1 MIEEVNMSKW
11 YDPAEL
17 EDFLGSLPKFRVRLR
32 LASEYKNRQEK
43 VPKELRYM
51 ILIQRLYLQK
61 KILLRRNEWMK
72 GELRSIFSEKV
83 QIESEFKVLEKLLK
97 EIRNENADLICG

>member
-1 MIEEVNMSKW
+1 MSKW

-17 EDFLGSLPKFRVRLR
+17 EDFLGSLPKFRVKLQ

-51 ILIQRLYLQK
+51 ILIQKLYLQK
-61 KILLRRNEWMK
+61 KVLLRRNEWMK
-72 GELRSIFSEKV
+72 GELKSIFSEKI
-83 QIESEFKVLEKLLK
+83 QLESEFKTLEKLLK
-97 EIRNENADLICG
+97 ETRNENANLICG

>member
-1 MIEEVNMSKW
+1 MLKW

-17 EDFLGSLPKFRVRLR
+17 EDFLGSLPKFRAKLR

-43 VPKELRYM
+43 VPKELRYI
-51 ILIQRLYLQK
+51 ILIQKLYLQK
-61 KILLRRNEWMK
+61 KVLLRRNEWMK

-97 EIRNENADLICG
+97 EIRNENADLILYYFRTI

>member
-1 MIEEVNMSKW
+1 MSKW
-11 YDPAEL
+11 YDLAEL

-61 KILLRRNEWMK
+61 KY
-72 GELRSIFSEKV
+72 F
-83 QIESEFKVLEKLLK
+83 
-97 EIRNENADLICG
+97 